1 MTNVDVVPIDA
12 AAELRWQNW
21 LARGAESDRRTM
33 KRMRVV
39 ILVIAL
45 ALALALGFNLV

>member
-1 MTNVDVVPIDA
+1 MTNVDVAPIDA

-21 LARGAESDRRTM
+21 LARGAETDRRTM

-39 ILVIAL
+39 MLVIAI
-45 ALALALGFNLV
+45 ALAVAFYVA